1 MTNTATACLN
11 NLPASHWDAWYAHQ
25 REWNALLTKYASLG
39 VIAAADADCRELVVK
54 AAR

>member
-1 MTNTATACLN
+1 MTNTATARLN
-11 NLPASHWDAWYAHQ
+11 NLPASHWDAWYAHE

-39 VIAAADADCRELVVK
+39 VIGAADAACRDLGFK